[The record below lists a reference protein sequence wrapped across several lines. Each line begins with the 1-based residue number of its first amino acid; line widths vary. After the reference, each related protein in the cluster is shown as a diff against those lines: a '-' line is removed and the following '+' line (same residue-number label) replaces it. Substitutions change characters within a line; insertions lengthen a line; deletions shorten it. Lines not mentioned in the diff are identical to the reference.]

1 MLGST
6 PRGLL
11 NIHHLELFFYVARA
25 GGITAGLRTM
35 PYGIQQPAV
44 SSQIAR
50 LEESIGR
57 RLFERR
63 PFALTAAGR
72 QVYEQIAPFFSSL
85 SGLADRM
92 RQEAQ
97 QQLRLAA
104 SPNVLREHLP
114 GLLKRLQRETAR
126 LRLTLRDGNQAAI
139 ERMLRDDE
147 IDLGVALLENKP
159 AAGLRHEVLIK
170 LSMVLLVEA
179 GSAHKSAGEVIRTAS
194 AENLP
199 LITLPARDQLCA
211 LFHQELARRA
221 LQWPVRIETS
231 DVGLIEAY
239 VTHGFGIGLSLE
251 VPGTPLSPRVRAL
264 RLRGFP
270 QLVFGALWRSQLPRL
285 AERFL
290 ELARLRAQELR
301 AA

>member
-1 MLGST
+1 M
-6 PRGLL
+6 L

-25 GGITAGLRTM
+25 GGITAALRTM

-44 SSQIAR
+44 SSQIGR

-57 RLFERR
+57 KLFERR
-63 PFALTAAGR
+63 PFALTTAGR
-72 QVYEQIAPFFSSL
+72 EVFEQIAPFFSSL
-85 SGLADRM
+85 NGLAARI
-92 RQEAQ
+92 RQQAQ

-104 SPNVLREHLP
+104 SPNVLREHMP
-114 GLLKRLQRETAR
+114 GLLKRLQRETPG
-126 LRLTLRDGNQAAI
+126 LRLTLRDGNQAAA

-147 IDLGVALLENKP
+147 IDLGVALLEKKP
-159 AAGLRHEVLIK
+159 TPGLRHEVLIK
-170 LSMVLLVEA
+170 LPMVLLVEA
-179 GSAHKSAGEVIRTAS
+179 ASAHKSAAEVIRAAS
-194 AENLP
+194 TQNLS
-199 LITLPARDQLCA
+199 LIALPSREQMCT
-211 LFHQELARRA
+211 LFHQELARRGM
-221 LQWPVRIETS
+221 QWPVRIETS

-239 VTHGFGIGLSLE
+239 VAHGFGIGLSLE

-270 QLVFGALWRSQLPRL
+270 QLVFGALWRSQLPVL

-290 ELARLRAQELR
+290 ELARLRARELQ